1 MLTILQF
8 LCAFLHNL
16 GARMSVSDETLT
28 IIAKN
33 QTVLERVQ
41 EKVLFFSFVFCS
53 AIYIFPYFD

>member
-8 LCAFLHNL
+8 LCALLHNL

-28 IIAKN
+28 ILAKN

-41 EKVLFFSFVFCS
+41 EKVLFLFCVLFSHLYLSLF
-53 AIYIFPYFD
+53 